1 MGATV
6 AKEYNLQ
13 NVHGNNN
20 HHNSKNMLGVVCYM
34 LGVVL
39 QYMRTFPEREWKKR
53 ETEMKKEKQTAKE
66 EMVLYYSVSS

>member
-39 QYMRTFPEREWKKR
+39 QYMRTFPERER
-53 ETEMKKEKQTAKE
+53 KERQK
-66 EMVLYYSVSS
+66 